1 MTISDSVSHE
11 DVTTHLKQDDE
22 CQPPG
27 TQHPHLPAHEY
38 TLTDTAFSPLNCNI
52 CDNPPW
58 YVMKA
63 EGKQDIC
70 VILLHLMHLNYK

>member
-1 MTISDSVSHE
+1 MMNVN
-11 DVTTHLKQDDE
+11 HLALSI
-22 CQPPG
+22 PIYLH
-27 TQHPHLPAHEY
+27 TNAHAY